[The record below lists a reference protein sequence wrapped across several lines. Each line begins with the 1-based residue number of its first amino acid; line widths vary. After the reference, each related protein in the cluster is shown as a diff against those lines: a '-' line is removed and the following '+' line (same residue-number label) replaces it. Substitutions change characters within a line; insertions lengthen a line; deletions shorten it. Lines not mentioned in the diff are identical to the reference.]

1 MSPGHTYAEAGV
13 DIEADDRAIDS
24 LSQWLDKTLELRKE
38 NVYSDA
44 KGHYSGLYRLGGGRV
59 LSMSTDSVGTKAIVA
74 HRMRKYDTI
83 GIDLLGMLA
92 NDIISVGSTPVAMV
106 DYIGTEKPD
115 PKVLAEIG
123 KGIYEGCR
131 QARVAVIGGETATVP
146 GLIKGF
152 DLAGAIVGVSGEDD
166 LVLGSEIAE
175 GDILIGMESKGMHS
189 NGYTLA
195 RKAFFEWNHY
205 SLSDPLPT
213 DSSMSIGEALMVPT
227 SIYVEVILGILEK
240 IRPHGLAHITGG
252 GLTKLRRLK
261 RGMGYSVDST
271 FPLHPVFDAVRRLG
285 DVAWPEMYRTYN
297 MGTGFVVVIDPG
309 DRENVLGI
317 CEKHGMKAKP
327 VGTAFADAEQRI
339 MVRAQERFVL

>member
-13 DIEADDRAIDS
+13 DIEADDRAIAS
-24 LSQWLDKTLELRKE
+24 LSQWLDKTLELRKD
-38 NVYSDA
+38 NIYAGA
-44 KGHYSGLYRLGGGRV
+44 KGHYSGLYKLGGGRV

-74 HRMRKYDTI
+74 HRMKKYDTI

-115 PKVLAEIG
+115 PEVLAEMG

-146 GLIKGF
+146 GLISGF
-152 DLAGAIVGVSGEDD
+152 DLAGAIVGICGEEE
-166 LVLGSEIAE
+166 LVLGSDIAD
-175 GDILIGMESKGMHS
+175 GDALIGIESKGMHS
-189 NGYTLA
+189 NGFTLA
-195 RKAFFEWNHY
+195 RKVLFGWNDY
-205 SLSDPLPT
+205 SLNDPLPT
-213 DSSMSIGEALMVPT
+213 EPSMSIGDALMLPT
-227 SIYVEVILGILEK
+227 VIYVETVLGILDEV
-240 IRPHGLAHITGG
+240 RPHGLAHITGG

-285 DVAWPEMYRTYN
+285 KVAWPEMYRTYN
-297 MGTGFVVVIDPG
+297 MGVGFVVVVDPQ
-309 DRENVLGI
+309 DRDRVLAI
-317 CEKHGMKAKP
+317 CEKHEMAAKA
-327 VGTAFADAEQRI
+327 VGAAFADPEQRVI
-339 MVRAQERFVL
+339 VRAQEKFVL